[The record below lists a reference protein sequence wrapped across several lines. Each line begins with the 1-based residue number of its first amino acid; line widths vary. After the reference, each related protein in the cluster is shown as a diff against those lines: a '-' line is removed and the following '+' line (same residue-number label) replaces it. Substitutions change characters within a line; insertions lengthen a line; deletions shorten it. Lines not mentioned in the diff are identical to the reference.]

1 MLSSADSYAAHMQ
14 KKGNGGWR
22 EERREE
28 EHVGQNE
35 RVREIARERESA
47 RERGIMGQRQSLRRN
62 NQ

>member
-35 RVREIARERESA
+35 RERERQ
-47 RERGIMGQRQSLRRN
+47 RERDNGTEAEPQKK
-62 NQ
+62 